1 MSYLKIF
8 FRRKWLFI
16 IPLWCGFVLGI
27 ILFLLVK
34 PDYESYTTILVE
46 EQSTINPLI
55 QNLAVTTSAV
65 QRLQKIREQILGWNN
80 LTDLISKLNLDR
92 NVSNPSEYEELVKIL
107 RKKVNVQM
115 NVQNI
120 VRISFQ
126 SKNPQEALLVTKS
139 LSESFIEE
147 NLRTQTKETD
157 VAIAFIKEQLQV
169 YKRKIKESEVND
181 LEDQLKK
188 LMVDATPE
196 HPLVKELQQKLNVAR
211 QELDSGE
218 YKVEGKENPM
228 NPEIKQAL
236 TQELDRLSNTNN
248 SGVADTTGVISGDTS
263 PGSPGTAI
271 YKMFLIDKLESA
283 QARDIRVNEQI
294 YNMLL
299 QRLETAK
306 ITQRLEAS
314 KQGTRYTV
322 IDPPRLPLRP
332 KKPKILMLAIGIF
345 LGLSAG
351 VGLVFVSEMMD
362 QSFIDI
368 DDAKQTLSLPVL
380 AAISRI
386 TTDEEISALRWKK
399 TIGFFIGSFVSLA
412 LIIIAILLAFARSK

>member
-1 MSYLKIF
+1 MF

-16 IPLWCGFVLGI
+16 VPLWCGFVLGI

-34 PDYESYTTILVE
+34 PDFESYTTILVE

-92 NVSNPSEYEELVKIL
+92 NISNPAEYEDLVKTL
-107 RKKVNVQM
+107 RKKVDVQM

-120 VRISFQ
+120 VRISYQ

-188 LMVDATPE
+188 LTVDATSE
-196 HPLVKELQQKLNVAR
+196 HPLVKELQQKLTVAR

-218 YKVEGKENPM
+218 YKVEDKEKPINQ
-228 NPEIKQAL
+228 EIKQAL
-236 TQELDRLSNTNN
+236 TQELDRLVNSNN
-248 SGVADTTGVISGDTS
+248 SGVSDPSVVVSEDTK
-263 PGSPGTAI
+263 PGAPTTAI
-271 YKMFLIDKLESA
+271 YKMFLMDKLESA
-283 QARDIRVNEQI
+283 QARDIQVNEQI

-322 IDPPRLPLRP
+322 IDPPRLPLHP

-345 LGLSAG
+345 LGLGAG
-351 VGLVFVSEMMD
+351 VGLVFISEMMD

-386 TTDEEISALRWKK
+386 TTDEEIAAHRWKR
-399 TIGFFIGSFVSLA
+399 TVGFFIGSFVSLA